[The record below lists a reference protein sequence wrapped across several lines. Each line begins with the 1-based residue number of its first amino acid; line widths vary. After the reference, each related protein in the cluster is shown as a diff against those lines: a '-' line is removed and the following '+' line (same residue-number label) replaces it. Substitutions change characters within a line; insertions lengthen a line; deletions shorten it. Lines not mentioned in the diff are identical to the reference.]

1 MEIKQASFTLSI
13 LGCTSADVQSEMN
26 HLKLVYSLYNPGC
39 AIEILD
45 TSDLLADDLCF
56 EGEGPR
62 EGKQLQWEGE
72 GEAPIIPPSPWGI
85 PVSRP
90 HVEHEHDEAKKK
102 MKKEKKRGV
111 SP

>member
-1 MEIKQASFTLSI
+1 MQNDVIKKTDVKGTISSLCNLNIFCTILVVYLSNTGYFWFI
-13 LGCTSADVQSEMN
+13 S
-26 HLKLVYSLYNPGC
+26 
-39 AIEILD
+39 
-45 TSDLLADDLCF
+45 CF
-56 EGEGPR
+56 EGDGPR

-102 MKKEKKRGV
+102 MKKEKKSGV
-111 SP
+111 SPWTFRPRT